1 MPLPTPSPTDQVGW
15 RFNALGALFVT
26 VSVFLLLGGGLAVT
40 ALHADAQAFNNLM
53 ETVKAL
59 AMVAAGYWIGSSNS
73 SQNKDAT
80 IAAIATPPAAAEPLV
95 PAPPGG
101 FIPAKPAP

>member
-26 VSVFLLLGGGLAVT
+26 V
-40 ALHADAQAFNNLM
+40 
-53 ETVKAL
+53 KAL
-59 AMVAAGYWIGSSNS
+59 EMVAAGYWIGSSNS

-80 IAAIATPPAAAEPLV
+80 IAAIAAPPAAPPEPPV
-95 PAPPGG
+95 GG
-101 FIPAKPAP
+101 FIPARPAP

>member
-26 VSVFLLLGGGLAVT
+26 VSVFLLLGGGLAIT
-40 ALHADAQAFNNLM
+40 AMYKDTQAFNNLM

-80 IAAIATPPAAAEPLV
+80 IAAIAAPPVVPVEPAPAA
-95 PAPPGG
+95 GG
-101 FIPAKPAP
+101 FIPARPAP

>member
-1 MPLPTPSPTDQVGW
+1 MPLPAPSPSDQVGW

-26 VSVFLLLGGGLAVT
+26 ISVFLLLGGGLAVS
-40 ALHADAQAFNNLM
+40 ALHADTQAFNNLM

-73 SQNKDAT
+73 SQSKDAT
-80 IAAIATPPAAAEPLV
+80 IAAIA
-95 PAPPGG
+95 APPPVEPVPPIS
-101 FIPAKPAP
+101 FTAARTNP

>member
-26 VSVFLLLGGGLAVT
+26 VMVFLFLGGGLAVT
-40 ALHADAQAFNNLM
+40 AWNKDTQGFNQLM

-59 AMVAAGYWIGSSNS
+59 VMVAAGYWIGSSNS

-80 IAAIATPPAAAEPLV
+80 IAAIAAPPAAPPEPPV
-95 PAPPGG
+95 GG
-101 FIPAKPAP
+101 FIPARPAP